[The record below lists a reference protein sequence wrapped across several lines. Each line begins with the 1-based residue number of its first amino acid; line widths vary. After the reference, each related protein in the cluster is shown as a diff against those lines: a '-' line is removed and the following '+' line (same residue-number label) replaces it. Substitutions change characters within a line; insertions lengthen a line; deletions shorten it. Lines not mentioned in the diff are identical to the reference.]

1 MNAIKLTK
9 TSDSP
14 ALPLDIA
21 KVMKPIIIGK
31 HAGHNGNLQCIASRP
46 TLDGYA
52 EYVAT
57 NGTCLLIIE
66 TNTMQPG
73 RQHTAWP
80 ASQVKT
86 FIDSKGHAPLD
97 SDADLVHQLPD
108 YDMVIPSGKSW
119 SERHL
124 SMVDSITTMLRSA
137 GPNDTVAIDN
147 ITTMLRAGGPTDTI
161 GLNTQYLTMMDKI
174 STVFKL
180 SNPHWR
186 CTLHGTLNP
195 TVWTKVTDTHE
206 TVTKL
211 TFLVMPV
218 RLD

>member
-1 MNAIKLTK
+1 MNAVNIETLT
-9 TSDSP
+9 SP
-14 ALPLDIA
+14 TLPLDIA
-21 KVMKPIIIGK
+21 KAMKPIIIGK
-31 HAGHNGNLQCIASRP
+31 HAGHADTLTCIASRP

-52 EYVAT
+52 EYIAT

-66 TNTMQPG
+66 TNTKQPG

-86 FIDSKGHAPLD
+86 FIDSKGHAPLE

-108 YDMVIPSGKSW
+108 YDRVIP
-119 SERHL
+119 EF
-124 SMVDSITTMLRSA
+124 TE
-137 GPNDTVAIDN
+137 
-147 ITTMLRAGGPTDTI
+147 PTDTI
-161 GLNTQYLTMMDKI
+161 GLNTQYLGMMDKI

-180 SNPHWR
+180 NNPHWR

-206 TVTKL
+206 TITKL